1 MGSLEGKV
9 AIVTGGNGGIG
20 RAIALA
26 LAEQGTRTAVAARNP
41 EKNRAVATELAA
53 LGVESL
59 VSEVDVLSRDAAKDF
74 IGRVHER
81 WGRLDVLANNA
92 GIVEPSLAELTSIE
106 SWERVIATNL
116 TATFLWSKHAIPLM
130 KAQGGGKIINLA
142 SMYSIFGA
150 PFQASYAA
158 SKGGVVALTR
168 SLAIELAPHNIQV
181 NALAP
186 GWLLTDMTGYLQ
198 GTDYEKEILARTPAG
213 RWGVT
218 EDIKGP
224 AVFLASEASDFVTG
238 QVLAVDGG
246 FSVR

>member
-26 LAEQGTRTAVAARNP
+26 LAEQGARTAVAARNP
-41 EKNRAVATELAA
+41 EKNRAVAAELAA

-59 VSEVDVLSRDAAKDF
+59 VAELDVLSSDAAGDF
-74 IGRVHER
+74 IDRVHDK

-92 GIVEPSLAELTSIE
+92 GIVEASPTEMTSVE

-116 TATFLWSKHAIPLM
+116 TAAFLWSKLAIPHM
-130 KAQGGGKIINLA
+130 KAQGGGKIINMA

-150 PFQASYAA
+150 PIFASYAA
-158 SKGGVVALTR
+158 SKGGIVALTR
-168 SLAIELAPHNIQV
+168 SLAVELAAYTIQV

-186 GWLLTDMTGYLQ
+186 GWLLTDMTSILR
-198 GTDYEKEILARTPAG
+198 GTDLEKEILSRTPAG
-213 RWGVT
+213 RWGVP
-218 EDIKGP
+218 EDVKGP
-224 AVFLASEASDFVTG
+224 AVILASEASNFVTG

>member
-1 MGSLEGKV
+1 
-9 AIVTGGNGGIG
+9 
-20 RAIALA
+20 
-26 LAEQGTRTAVAARNP
+26 
-41 EKNRAVATELAA
+41 
-53 LGVESL
+53 
-59 VSEVDVLSRDAAKDF
+59 
-74 IGRVHER
+74 
-81 WGRLDVLANNA
+81 
-92 GIVEPSLAELTSIE
+92 
-106 SWERVIATNL
+106 
-116 TATFLWSKHAIPLM
+116 
-130 KAQGGGKIINLA
+130 
-142 SMYSIFGA
+142 MYSIFGA

-168 SLAIELAPHNIQV
+168 SLAVELAPHNIQV

>member
-26 LAEQGTRTAVAARNP
+26 LAEQGARTAVAARNP
-41 EKNRAVATELAA
+41 EKNRAVAMELAA

-59 VSEVDVLSRDAAKDF
+59 VSELDVLSRDAAKDF
-74 IGRVHER
+74 IGRVHEK
-81 WGRLDVLANNA
+81 WGRLDVLVNNA
-92 GIVEPSLAELTSIE
+92 GIVELSPVEETPVE
-106 SWERVIATNL
+106 SWESVIATNL
-116 TATFLWSKHAIPLM
+116 TSTFLWSKHAIPHM
-130 KAQGGGKIINLA
+130 KAQGGGKIINMA
-142 SMYSIFGA
+142 SMTTIFGA
-150 PFQASYAA
+150 PFYASYGA
-158 SKGGVVALTR
+158 SKGGIVALTR

-186 GWLLTDMTGYLQ
+186 GWILTDLTGNLQ
-198 GTDYEKEILARTPAG
+198 GTDYEKEILTRTPAG
-213 RWGVT
+213 RWGVP
-218 EDIKGP
+218 DDVKGP
-224 AVFLASEASDFVTG
+224 AVFLASEASRFVTG